1 MNKILKS
8 FLMTLRGFLISVCI
22 ALFIVFVCVAV
33 MKESLL
39 GIGLLLALMFCVIWY
54 ANYRYGN

>member
-8 FLMTLRGFLISVCI
+8 FLMTLRGFLIAACI
-22 ALFIVFVCVAV
+22 ALFIVFICVAA
-33 MKESLL
+33 MRESLL
-39 GIGLLLALMFCVIWY
+39 GIWILLALAFCVIWY

>member
-8 FLMTLRGFLISVCI
+8 FLMTLRGFLIAACI
-22 ALFIVFVCVAV
+22 ALFIIFACVAA

-54 ANYRYGN
+54 ANYHYGD